1 MTMST
6 KTKRKIERVNEFH
19 CCDKAYSHA
28 DFIAHITTA
37 HGFVKG
43 TQCRRSLVQALD
55 GSDFYSN
62 TFEWEIPCGDKT
74 IKAQQVNAG
83 PRERGDLMSMG
94 DD

>member
-1 MTMST
+1 MNKT
-6 KTKRKIERVNEFH
+6 TKREIKRVNDFH
-19 CCDKAYSHA
+19 CCEQTYSHA

-74 IKAQQVNAG
+74 IKAQQVSAG
-83 PRERGDLMSMG
+83 PRGRDEMWGE
-94 DD
+94 

>member
-1 MTMST
+1 MS
-6 KTKRKIERVNEFH
+6 KQNRRKIERVNEFH

-28 DFIAHITTA
+28 EFLTHITSE

-62 TFEWEIPCGDKT
+62 TFEWEIPCGENT
-74 IKAQQVNAG
+74 IRVQQVSAG
-83 PRERGDLMSMG
+83 PRSRDDLMSM
-94 DD
+94 DE